1 MGIYNTLCVKIW
13 GERACFTNPAFK
25 VERVSYEVPTPSAAR
40 GILSSIFWKPEFEW
54 RVREIHV
61 LKPIKYFAITRN
73 EIKHPI
79 VVSTTKKWAQEGGRG
94 NYFIED
100 HRTQR
105 HMLGLQ
111 DVAYIISADIVL
123 NPHASA
129 DIAKYRDQFRRAVSS
144 GRCFQTPCLGLR
156 EFEASFGDP
165 SADDVP
171 LDINMDLG
179 TMLYDFV
186 YTGNKAK
193 PSFFHAKLE
202 RGVLTI
208 PDYLGG
214 TKDVS

>member
-1 MGIYNTLCVKIW
+1 MEIYNPLCVKVW
-13 GERACFTNPAFK
+13 GDRACFTNPAFK
-25 VERVSYEVPTPSAAR
+25 VERVSYELPTPSAAK

-54 RVREIHV
+54 RVRKICV

-79 VVSTTKKWAQEGGRG
+79 VVSSTMKWSKEGG

-111 DVAYIISADIVL
+111 DVAYIIFADIML

-165 SADDVP
+165 SVDDVP
-171 LDINMDLG
+171 LDITMDLG

-193 PSFFHAKLE
+193 PSFFHAELE
-202 RGVLTI
+202 HGILTV
-208 PDYLGG
+208 PEYLWED
-214 TKDVS
+214 KDVS

>member
-1 MGIYNTLCVKIW
+1 MEIHNPLCVKVW
-13 GERACFTNPAFK
+13 GTRACFTNPAFK
-25 VERVSYEVPTPSAAR
+25 VERVSYEAPTPSAVR

-54 RVREIHV
+54 RVRKIYV
-61 LKPIKYFAITRN
+61 LRPIRYFTLTRN

-79 VVSTTKKWAQEGGRG
+79 VVSTTKKWAQENGKG

-111 DVAYIISADIVL
+111 DVAYIIFADIVL
-123 NPHASA
+123 QPHANA
-129 DIAKYRDQFRRAVSS
+129 DISKYRDQFRRAVAS

-156 EFEASFGDP
+156 EFDASFGEPDE
-165 SADDVP
+165 SDKP
-171 LDINMDLG
+171 LPIDMDLG
-179 TMLYDFV
+179 TMLYDFT

-202 RGVLTI
+202 HGVLTV
-208 PDYLGG
+208 PNYLGG